1 MTELSLVVI
10 YDMIVGDDSDVSGGY
25 DMTPKYLNNELN
37 NFWRSYDTRRA
48 FFETAEIAEFVEQ
61 GPLWRT
67 LLQLEQKCIEHDN
80 DMTLYRGKEQ
90 RCFETYRSQILAGD
104 SEDTVA
110 REYKRLFAR
119 LIKLIVDGN
128 RGLSNARNHIYQE
141 SVISAM
147 RARDPE
153 DGKIN
158 LQKLCRR
165 ITRNDSDVGGKYDLS
180 RETLEA
186 SMKDFWRTYDD
197 EDESARRS
205 RAYSST
211 MEGYR
216 RRAHQ
221 IVEGYA
227 SGTVEIENNLANWTA
242 WGKETKPTSIL
253 AEYERDI
260 TDMCTRDTDANLR
273 SYKSQFAALL
283 KIMVP
288 YLQERKQKM
297 FARMNLLPDIH
308 EVVDS
313 FCDPLINPFILR
325 H

>member
-1 MTELSLVVI
+1 MTELSLVAI

-90 RCFETYRSQILAGD
+90 RCFETYSSQILAGD
-104 SEDTVA
+104 NEDTVA

-119 LIKLIVDGN
+119 LIKLIVDCN
-128 RGLSNARNHIYQE
+128 RGLSNARKDLHE
-141 SVISAM
+141 SSVISAM
-147 RARDPE
+147 RAKDPE
-153 DGKIN
+153 DETI
-158 LQKLCRR
+158 KLRKLLCR
-165 ITRNDSDVGGKYDLS
+165 ITRDDSDVGGKYDLS

-216 RRAHQ
+216 RYAHE
-221 IVEGYA
+221 IVEDYA
-227 SGTVEIENNLANWTA
+227 SRTVEIENNPADWTA
-242 WGKETKPTSIL
+242 W
-253 AEYERDI
+253 
-260 TDMCTRDTDANLR
+260 DTDANLR

-288 YLQERKQKM
+288 YLQARKQKM